1 MVERKS
7 KEELI
12 LDIAALMPGA
22 TEDEIAEA
30 CWAAGVWSQAEKD
43 ALVAK
48 GLEIEV
54 MLVALELEAEGLVS
68 IRDGV
73 IYPRGSENI

>member
-1 MVERKS
+1 MPERKS

-12 LDIAALMPGA
+12 LDIAALMPDA
-22 TEDEIAEA
+22 SMEEIAEA
-30 CWAAGVWSQAEKD
+30 CEAAGIWSQAEKD

-48 GLEIEV
+48 EVEIEV
-54 MLVALELEAEGLVS
+54 MLAALELEAEGRVS

-73 IYPRGSENI
+73 IYPRGSESI